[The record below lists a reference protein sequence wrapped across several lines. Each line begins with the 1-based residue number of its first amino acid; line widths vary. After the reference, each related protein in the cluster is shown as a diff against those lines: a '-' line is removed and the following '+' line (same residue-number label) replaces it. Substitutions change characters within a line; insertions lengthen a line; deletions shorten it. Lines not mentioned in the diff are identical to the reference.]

1 MSDKKREIV
10 FCTTVTKSYY
20 KEFLLLKYSA
30 EQYHRCRWVVSCDKE
45 IYDKIRYDAN
55 VDAILNI
62 HVEREGDHVTGTDEE
77 AKSFNDTTFTKF
89 ESCRFSIEKYGY
101 ALFLDSDT
109 FFVNP
114 LEERFFGTVEN
125 DDIQLMASPH
135 YSDNAVSTTDTGF
148 YNSGMFVIKCE
159 EILDRWQVLSFFQKD
174 LNLYFEQKPLEFI
187 VREHFVVDLPLNYN
201 LGWWR
206 FNSAMVHDRLKYLKL
221 RENKIYI
228 GDYPVVN
235 FHVHM
240 LKELRYGN
248 MGDFL
253 KIKILNLLEK
263 SKNSK
268 YTDLFEYYTTLEGE
282 S

>member
-30 EQYHRCRWVVSCDKE
+30 EQYHRCRWVVSCDKD
-45 IYDKIRYDAN
+45 IYDKMRYDAN
-55 VDAILNI
+55 VDALLNI

-109 FFVNP
+109 LFVNP

-174 LNLYFEQKPLEFI
+174 K
-187 VREHFVVDLPLNYN
+187 
-201 LGWWR
+201 
-206 FNSAMVHDRLKYLKL
+206 
-221 RENKIYI
+221 KIYQT
-228 GDYPVVN
+228 YKSYERN
-235 FHVHM
+235 
-240 LKELRYGN
+240 
-248 MGDFL
+248 
-253 KIKILNLLEK
+253 IK
-263 SKNSK
+263 
-268 YTDLFEYYTTLEGE
+268 
-282 S
+282 